1 MCSPAARCGWD
12 SVTFPL
18 KTRWGPVKWCFPNL
32 FMSEKHLSCAH
43 RVLRF
48 WTFSQECCYIFYRL
62 DTEGANGYHYI
73 FIAYNPDW
81 AHVRDKVSG
90 SIERRACDVALHC
103 FLSYVS
109 KCSCGHRTHFTSC
122 PSAQHAALE
131 QMVYASTRATLKTL
145 FGQE

>member
-90 SIERRACDVALHC
+90 NIERMACDVALHC
-103 FLSYVS
+103 LLSYQSVLVDVELTPPLAPLPTMPLS
-109 KCSCGHRTHFTSC
+109 NRWFTHLL
-122 PSAQHAALE
+122 AQL
-131 QMVYASTRATLKTL
+131 
-145 FGQE
+145 